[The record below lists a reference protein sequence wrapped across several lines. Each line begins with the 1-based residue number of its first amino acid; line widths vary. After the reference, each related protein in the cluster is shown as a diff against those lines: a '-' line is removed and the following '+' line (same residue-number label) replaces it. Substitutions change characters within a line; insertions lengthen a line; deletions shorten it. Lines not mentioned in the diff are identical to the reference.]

1 MAESD
6 ISISEMTNG
15 TFDGG
20 ALFPAVQPDQQST
33 TGYANVKYSA
43 SQIGDG
49 VAQLLYP
56 LRLNTANKS
65 IFGAINELAAGGVV
79 LTGTLNAG
87 STTITLSDAA
97 INANSSFD
105 FYTSVYGIAPTA
117 VSVSAGEIE
126 LTFEA
131 QSVNLGVKVVVK

>member
-6 ISISEMTNG
+6 LSISNMTNG

-20 ALFPAVQPDQQST
+20 ALFPAVEPDLQSPS
-33 TGYANVKYSA
+33 GYTNVKYSA
-43 SQIGDG
+43 SEIGDG
-49 VAQLLYP
+49 IAQLLYP
-56 LRLNTANKS
+56 LRLNTTNKS
-65 IFGAINELAAGGVV
+65 IFGAINELAAGGVI

-97 INANSSFD
+97 IDANSSFD
-105 FYTSVYGIAPTA
+105 FYTSIYGVSPTA
-117 VSVSAGEIE
+117 VSVSTGEII

-131 QSVNLGVKVVVK
+131 QSADMGVKVVVK